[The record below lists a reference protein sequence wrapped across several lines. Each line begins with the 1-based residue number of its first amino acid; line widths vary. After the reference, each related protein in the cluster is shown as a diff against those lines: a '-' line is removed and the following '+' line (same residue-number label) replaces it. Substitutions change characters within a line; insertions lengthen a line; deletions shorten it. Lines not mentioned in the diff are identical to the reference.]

1 MEALILESFL
11 FNYIVFQQGF
21 TPTYSVKWD
30 DFVKDPEKYIEKAY
44 DIQSKIEQ
52 YKIVKDL

>member
-1 MEALILESFL
+1 MESFL